1 MELQLMT
8 TTYFRFWTPPLHT
21 LLEVNFRLCSIALL
35 FIQNLRVNSDKSLKN
50 SNYLLQFAMKD
61 TVIS

>member
-1 MELQLMT
+1 MT
-8 TTYFRFWTPPLHT
+8 TTYFRLWTPPLHT
-21 LLEVNFRLCSIALL
+21 LFEVNFRLRSIALL

>member
-1 MELQLMT
+1 MT

-21 LLEVNFRLCSIALL
+21 LFEVNFRLWSIALL

-50 SNYLLQFAMKD
+50 SNYLLQFLIKD